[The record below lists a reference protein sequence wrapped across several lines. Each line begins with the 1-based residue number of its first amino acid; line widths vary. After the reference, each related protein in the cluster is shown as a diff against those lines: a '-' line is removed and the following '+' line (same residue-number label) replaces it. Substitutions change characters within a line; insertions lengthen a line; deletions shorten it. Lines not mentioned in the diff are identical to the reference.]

1 MKTTLKSLCVA
12 LIALHPTYSS
22 AEQETAAPSVKD
34 LMKPEQYKAA
44 GMDKLTGEERA
55 ALATWLHEYMGNDS
69 VAVTVAPAAEEL
81 AVPAA
86 PVTIAPSRTEEVA
99 DAESIAEEPDK
110 NWGFSKPPREKS
122 AEKKVLYANIVGSF
136 RGWTGKTVFHLDNG
150 QVWRQRRSGRFN
162 YTGDARRVVIGKN
175 SWGFF
180 EMRLI
185 AADRAVGVSR
195 VK

>member
-1 MKTTLKSLCVA
+1 MKTNIQSLCVA
-12 LIALHPTYSS
+12 LIALHPAYLL
-22 AEQETAAPSVKD
+22 AEQETAPSIKE
-34 LMKPEQYKAA
+34 LMLPEQYKAA
-44 GMDKLTGEERA
+44 GMDKLTEAERE
-55 ALATWLHEYMGNDS
+55 ALAAWLSEYVGKN
-69 VAVTVAPAAEEL
+69 AAATTAAPAAEEL
-81 AVPAA
+81 AVPAVPVATA
-86 PVTIAPSRTEEVA
+86 PTLSEEVA
-99 DAESIAEEPDK
+99 NAKAESKELDK
-110 NWGFSKPPREKS
+110 NWGFSNPPQKES
-122 AEKKVLYANIVGSF
+122 EENELLYANIVGHF

-185 AADRAVGVSR
+185 EVDRAVGVSR